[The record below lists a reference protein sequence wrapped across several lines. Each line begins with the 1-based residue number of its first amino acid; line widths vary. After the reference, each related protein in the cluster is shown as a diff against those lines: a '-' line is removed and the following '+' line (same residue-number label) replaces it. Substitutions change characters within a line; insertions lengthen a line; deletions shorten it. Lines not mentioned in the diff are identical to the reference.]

1 MSKSLTAV
9 DPLPEVPEVPDV
21 PRMTHE
27 HVIEL
32 IEKWRKLL
40 LLSGHHIDVHFGTE
54 VCSESK
60 CCAEMACN
68 SPYMSGH
75 YLTIHPRF
83 FEVGD
88 DAERERKIVHE
99 LCHIITGDVR
109 LMLHQLLVEE
119 KFVTYREAK
128 DANERLTDFVAN
140 VAYALVE

>member
-1 MSKSLTAV
+1 
-9 DPLPEVPEVPDV
+9 
-21 PRMTHE
+21 MTHE
-27 HVIEL
+27 RVVEL

-54 VCSESK
+54 ACSESK
-60 CCAEMACN
+60 CCAEMNCN

-88 DAERERKIVHE
+88 DDERERKIVHE
-99 LCHIITGDVR
+99 LCHIITGDMR

-119 KFVTYREAK
+119 KLVTYREAK

-140 VAYALVE
+140 IAYALVE